1 MKRGCF
7 GLHAGQPHPP
17 CADRGPDPAIRRQ
30 RSLAMTLEA
39 IDLMGSDPFM
49 TEVEAK
55 TPTIFPSIPVS
66 RGSDTIKSTLCLLAI
81 MLLGTTSVHAAAL
94 QSGPMDGSQ
103 IDQVGEKVMN
113 SNEFRSVRRTV
124 LEKLPETDVDKGFL
138 GSALRWMGDRIGDV
152 FGAIG
157 NFFRWLFSGFS
168 GPRPARA
175 PVQPQAGSW
184 DWNFGLG
191 GLANVFVI
199 AVIVVIVMVLIV
211 IAAMIVKS
219 IDAKKRNRN
228 GLLSDSEDML
238 SDVTTPPGELA
249 ASTYESRAIQFASTG
264 NYRAAIRELLL
275 GSMSW
280 IERAGLIR
288 YRKGLTNRDYVR
300 SVWRRTDKREGYLT
314 TAIQFELVYFGRRNP
329 TAEMFALCLTSF
341 QGAFHEEEAPTAAV

>member
-1 MKRGCF
+1 MTV
-7 GLHAGQPHPP
+7 
-17 CADRGPDPAIRRQ
+17 
-30 RSLAMTLEA
+30 LAMLW
-39 IDLMGSDPFM
+39 
-49 TEVEAK
+49 
-55 TPTIFPSIPVS
+55 
-66 RGSDTIKSTLCLLAI
+66 
-81 MLLGTTSVHAAAL
+81 LGTTSVHAATV

-103 IDQVGEKVMN
+103 IDQVGEQVMN

-124 LEKLPETDVDKGFL
+124 LEKLPESDVDKGFL
-138 GSALRWMGDRIGDV
+138 GSALRWVGDRIGDV

-175 PVQPQAGSW
+175 PANLPSGSW

-219 IDAKKRNRN
+219 IDAKKRNRE
-228 GLLSDSEDML
+228 GLLSDSEDIL

-249 ASTYESRAIQFASTG
+249 VSTYESRAIQFASTG
-264 NYRAAIRELLL
+264 NYRAGIRELLL

-288 YRKGLTNRDYVR
+288 YRKGLTNRDYLR
-300 SVWRRTDKREGYLT
+300 SVWRREDKRAGYLA
-314 TAIQFELVYFGRRNP
+314 TALQFELVYFGRRSP
-329 TAEMFALCLTSF
+329 TAEMFELCLTGF
-341 QGAFHEEEAPTAAV
+341 QGAFREEEAPTAAV

>member
-1 MKRGCF
+1 MKRGSFHIVREASDSSAILPIGSCIARLRPD
-7 GLHAGQPHPP
+7 GSAVSVTTTP
-17 CADRGPDPAIRRQ
+17 RGGWSRMIV
-30 RSLAMTLEA
+30 LAM
-39 IDLMGSDPFM
+39 
-49 TEVEAK
+49 
-55 TPTIFPSIPVS
+55 
-66 RGSDTIKSTLCLLAI
+66 LLV
-81 MLLGTTSVHAAAL
+81 GTTSVRAAAV

-103 IDQVGEKVMN
+103 IDQVGEQVMN

-124 LEKLPETDVDKGFL
+124 LEKSPESDVDKGFL
-138 GSALRWMGDRIGDV
+138 GSALRWLGDRIGDV

-157 NFFRWLFSGFS
+157 NFFQWLFSGFS
-168 GPRPARA
+168 GPKPARTPA
-175 PVQPQAGSW
+175 QPANLPSGNW

-219 IDAKKRNRN
+219 TDAKKRNRE
-228 GLLSDSEDML
+228 GLLSDSEDIL

-288 YRKGLTNRDYVR
+288 YRKGLTNRDYAR
-300 SVWRRTDKREGYLT
+300 SVWRRGDKREGYLT
-314 TAIQFELVYFGRRNP
+314 TAMQFELVYFGRRNP
-329 TAEMFALCLTSF
+329 TAEMFASCLTSF
-341 QGAFHEEEAPTAAV
+341 QGAFHEEEAPITAV